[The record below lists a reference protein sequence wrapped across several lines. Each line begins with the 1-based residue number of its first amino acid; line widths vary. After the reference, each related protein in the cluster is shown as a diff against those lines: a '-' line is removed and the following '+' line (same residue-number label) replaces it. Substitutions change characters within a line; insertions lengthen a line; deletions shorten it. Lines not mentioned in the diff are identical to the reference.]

1 MKSLRSHAENGN
13 LTKIQDT
20 IDQINNL
27 YPEWTNAS
35 TALDSKTLSSI
46 FDAYSNA
53 QQTVLDGILEKGD
66 DNDENST
73 DLDEEGEDKKFFNGS
88 VKDIIDSLNHAS
100 QITNDVDDLLQEY
113 TALYLDYERNGNGR
127 NPPCQLQT
135 EHFETVI
142 SSWHRL
148 LHAFNELTPI
158 IQKGQPDSTKPNV
171 NGAMLSLMRAGRGL
185 PQRTTHHLEMM
196 ERLALL
202 RDGHRA
208 VSPRIE
214 TYNMVLDMW
223 SKSRE
228 HLLSNRAQTIMRKI
242 SSIHHNPSQ
251 ERAATI
257 FSESLGVE
265 PNAETYKIM
274 IRAWCRVSS
283 DGDTTSKKNLGQAAF
298 HAQDYLIRMQMI
310 LQKGDESYEPDL
322 DDYLHVFRAWS
333 KAG

>member
-1 MKSLRSHAENGN
+1 M
-13 LTKIQDT
+13 
-20 IDQINNL
+20 
-27 YPEWTNAS
+27 NAS
-35 TALDSKTLSSI
+35 TTLDSKTLSSI
-46 FDAYSNA
+46 FDAYSDA
-53 QQTVLDGILEKGD
+53 QQTVLDGILVKD
-66 DNDENST
+66 DNDDDDENDT
-73 DLDEEGEDKKFFNGS
+73 DLGDKDEGKNIFRGS
-88 VKDIIDSLNHAS
+88 VKDIIDGLNHAS

-135 EHFETVI
+135 AHFESVI
-142 SSWHRL
+142 RSWHRL

-158 IQKGQPDSTKPNV
+158 IQKGQSDSTKSNV
-171 NGAMLSLMRAGRGL
+171 NGAVLSLLRTGRGM

-208 VSPRIE
+208 VSPSIE
-214 TYNMVLDMW
+214 TYNLVLDMW
-223 SKSRE
+223 SNSRE
-228 HLLSNRAQTIMRKI
+228 HLLSNRAETIMRKI
-242 SSIHHNPSQ
+242 SSIHLNPSQ

-265 PNAETYKIM
+265 PNAETYRIM

-283 DGDTTSKKNLGQAAF
+283 DGDATSKKSLGQAAF
-298 HAQDYLIRMQMI
+298 NAQDYLIRMQML
-310 LQKGDESYEPDL
+310 LQRGDKSYEPDL